1 MLNIFFCSS
10 FARLFLLF
18 PLTILIGDFAD
29 RQNIVTVLIVIIK
42 LLLQKAISK
51 FAKFDFHSFH
61 SMKLF
66 LFAVT
71 IGLSMTSLSQSKDEA
86 AVRNV
91 LAKQNAAWNRGDI
104 DAFMVG
110 YWENDSLMFIGKSGV
125 TYGYKNTLAN
135 YKKNYPDTT
144 VMGKLTFTLIHV
156 KQLSPDYFHVTGKY
170 HLTRTIG
177 DASGHFTLVFR
188 KIKGTWVIISD
199 HSS

>member
-1 MLNIFFCSS
+1 MKLS
-10 FARLFLLF
+10 L
-18 PLTILIGDFAD
+18 
-29 RQNIVTVLIVIIK
+29 VII
-42 LLLQKAISK
+42 AI
-51 FAKFDFHSFH
+51 
-61 SMKLF
+61 
-66 LFAVT
+66 V
-71 IGLSMTSLSQSKDEA
+71 LSISCLSQSKDET

-91 LAKQNAAWNRGDI
+91 LANQNAAWNRGDI
-104 DAFMVG
+104 NAFMIG

-156 KQLSPDYFHVTGKY
+156 KQISAEYFHVTGKY

-188 KIKGTWVIISD
+188 KIMGKWVIISD